1 MKILGFVIG
10 MICLII
16 IYLLISKTIFTY
28 CAKRDIF
35 NEIDCWLKGGF
46 PSITF
51 FVSLFWLV
59 AIPVIAIVKLI
70 SWGIDEIVIN
80 YQAIL
85 SVEEHKKRQMKKNS
99 K

>member
-1 MKILGFVIG
+1 M
-10 MICLII
+10 MCLII
-16 IYLLISKTIFTY
+16 VYLLISKAIFTY
-28 CAKRDIF
+28 CAKRDTF
-35 NEIDCWLKGGF
+35 NEIDCWLRGDF
-46 PSITF
+46 PTITF

-70 SWGIDEIVIN
+70 SWGKDEVAIN

-85 SVEEHKKRQMKKNS
+85 SAEEYKQRQMKKNS